1 MWLIAGVLLGVVVVA
16 SLAGFHAGPHAHAV
30 AAIAGVLAAVVLV
43 IMAATGHDQPLL
55 FVLLGADVSLSTAVG
70 YGAWRALVSAPGAT
84 GAGHGDHPLHGGR
97 WGIEASMGTALST
110 LDPKGIVRVRGE
122 EWSAESVNGTIPA
135 GTAVQVIE
143 VDGLRLR
150 VWGEE
155 AIEAIEA
162 INDGSIGA
170 VADATLGS
178 TPVAAPSPVQHGQ
191 RGQEA
196 EAEVPPT

>member
-1 MWLIAGVLLGVVVVA
+1 MWLIAGVLLGIVVVA

-155 AIEAIEA
+155 ATEAIS
-162 INDGSIGA
+162 DGSIGA
-170 VADATLGS
+170 ATDASIGS
-178 TPVAAPSPVQHGQ
+178 TPVADPSPVQHGQ

>member
-1 MWLIAGVLLGVVVVA
+1 MWLIAGMLLGVVVLA

-55 FVLLGADVSLSTAVG
+55 FVLLGADLSLSTAVG

-84 GAGHGDHPLHGGR
+84 GAGRGDHLLHGGR

-155 AIEAIEA
+155 ATAA
-162 INDGSIGA
+162 GSNDSIA
-170 VADATLGS
+170 AADDASIGS
-178 TPVAAPSPVQHGQ
+178 TPAAAPSPVQSGQ

>member
-1 MWLIAGVLLGVVVVA
+1 MWLIAGVLLGIVVVA

-155 AIEAIEA
+155 ATEAIS
-162 INDGSIGA
+162 DGSIGA
-170 VADATLGS
+170 ATDATIGS
-178 TPVAAPSPVQHGQ
+178 TPVADPSPVQHGQ

>member
-1 MWLIAGVLLGVVVVA
+1 
-16 SLAGFHAGPHAHAV
+16 
-30 AAIAGVLAAVVLV
+30 
-43 IMAATGHDQPLL
+43 
-55 FVLLGADVSLSTAVG
+55 
-70 YGAWRALVSAPGAT
+70 
-84 GAGHGDHPLHGGR
+84 
-97 WGIEASMGTALST
+97 MGTALSI

-155 AIEAIEA
+155 ATAA
-162 INDGSIGA
+162 GSDDSI
-170 VADATLGS
+170 GS
-178 TPVAAPSPVQHGQ
+178 TPAAAPSPVHNGQ